1 MRSVAILSGSDLE
14 TACTSDVDSC
24 KLRLRFAEGTSIDRK
39 GKSIYTF
46 HAWTSWTDAGELAK
60 DRGTPLWIDAR
71 RRRNSRRFFF
81 DLIPFSFI

>member
-1 MRSVAILSGSDLE
+1 MRSVAILSGDLE

-71 RRRNSRRFFF
+71 RRRNSRHFFRF
-81 DLIPFSFI
+81 DSV

>member
-39 GKSIYTF
+39 GSRFTRS
-46 HAWTSWTDAGELAK
+46 T
-60 DRGTPLWIDAR
+60 RGRLGLTPAS
-71 RRRNSRRFFF
+71 SRKIEVRHFG
-81 DLIPFSFI
+81 